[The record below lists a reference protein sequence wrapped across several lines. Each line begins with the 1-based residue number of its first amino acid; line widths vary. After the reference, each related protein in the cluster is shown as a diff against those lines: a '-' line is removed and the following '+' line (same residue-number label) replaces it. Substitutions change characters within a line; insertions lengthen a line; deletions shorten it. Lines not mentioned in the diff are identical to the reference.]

1 MYSSYK
7 EHETLVYSFSVFRK
21 TTFNARQAII
31 KKRHSPYGVCPKFK
45 KKFPLDTL
53 ISIITPNKI
62 NCKRLAISTI
72 IPSISKWLKRTGFS
86 RIVARYLRNDIYDVS
101 ISVYREFLFYLLQW
115 IHIDIGHFSLEQ
127 SHPLHLGQS
136 R

>member
-1 MYSSYK
+1 M
-7 EHETLVYSFSVFRK
+7 LGFSVFRK

-53 ISIITPNKI
+53 ISIITPYKA

-72 IPSISKWLKRTGFS
+72 IFPYYFVGKLISSQR
-86 RIVARYLRNDIYDVS
+86 VAHFLRNDKYGV
-101 ISVYREFLFYLLQW
+101 
-115 IHIDIGHFSLEQ
+115 
-127 SHPLHLGQS
+127 
-136 R
+136 